1 MQSLHLR
8 SDTLLEIGTFL
19 VRRWSGKASITVSI
33 SDQKE
38 VQTKLRENKVLMFP
52 LERYQGSDFQKYR
65 QFRIALWYE
74 AMRIRYSNKILSNDH
89 AFGFILNTLETRRI
103 ETIARTVW
111 QGMDSEIIFRY
122 GVSWL
127 YRPLL
132 NILYGN
138 TRIVEGF
145 SQYFLLGDIKGE
157 LSPSA
162 FDKVQRASKLA
173 LELVQES
180 IEKNYETD
188 WLEKKVPEII
198 KILEIDPLLTIPI
211 SIPRIS
217 SGMAL
222 SDQEFVKTLN
232 KIAKYR
238 ESDFGELD
246 PNRIVEGKEI
256 FEEFKVLLEEA
267 KRTENKGLSDEVVGV
282 NIPTVTNVDET
293 KIIDTDLINH
303 LKAKFKEWKSGWK
316 GDLVFYENK
325 FMKEHN

>member
-1 MQSLHLR
+1 
-8 SDTLLEIGTFL
+8 
-19 VRRWSGKASITVSI
+19 
-33 SDQKE
+33 
-38 VQTKLRENKVLMFP
+38 
-52 LERYQGSDFQKYR
+52 
-65 QFRIALWYE
+65 
-74 AMRIRYSNKILSNDH
+74 MRIRYSNKILSNDH

-132 NILYGN
+132 NTLYGN

-162 FDKVQRASKLA
+162 FEKVQKASKLA
-173 LELVQES
+173 IEIVKES
-180 IEKNYETD
+180 IEKKYETD

-211 SIPRIS
+211 SIPKIS

-238 ESDFGELD
+238 ENDFG
-246 PNRIVEGKEI
+246 
-256 FEEFKVLLEEA
+256 
-267 KRTENKGLSDEVVGV
+267 
-282 NIPTVTNVDET
+282 
-293 KIIDTDLINH
+293 
-303 LKAKFKEWKSGWK
+303 
-316 GDLVFYENK
+316 
-325 FMKEHN
+325 